1 MKREGRK
8 VRAWMVERDISVSDV
23 ARRAGIARSIVSETV
38 HGRRNNRKAL
48 RALLAVGCPGR
59 LLALPED
66 MRGKEAAWRV
76 WRPADALLGWNFR
89 PNMQPSPPSAS

>member
-8 VRAWMVERDISVSDV
+8 VRAWLVEKGISVSEV
-23 ARRAGIARSIVSETV
+23 ARLAGVSRPIVSETV

-48 RALLAVGCPGR
+48 RALLHVGCPGR

-66 MRGKEAAWRV
+66 MKGKEAA
-76 WRPADALLGWNFR
+76 
-89 PNMQPSPPSAS
+89 